1 MLAPS
6 RRMARL
12 FAAAIIFVTCPP
24 SAFADLIE
32 KIGHVK
38 RSVVMV
44 GAVQAAGSPQFTL
57 YGTGFAVAPRVVAT
71 NAHVV
76 ASTRGA
82 PEGSR
87 LVVHTGPAGA
97 PDSLRS
103 ARLER
108 SDPVHDLALL
118 SIDGPPLP
126 VLPIGDSSTVREGS
140 SIAFT
145 GFPIGGA
152 LGFSPVTHRGIVSA
166 ITSIAPPSQSA
177 QGLNERLIR
186 AIKAG
191 PFDIFQLD
199 ATAYPGNSGGPLFDP
214 ETGKVIGIINMVFVK
229 GSKEAALSQ
238 PSGIS
243 YAIPS
248 RHLGALLDTLSENLT
263 GKP

>member
-1 MLAPS
+1 MPLLPW
-6 RRMARL
+6 RHIARL
-12 FAAAIIFVTCPP
+12 LIVWLPAALGAP
-24 SAFADLIE
+24 AQADLGATIE
-32 KIGHVK
+32 RVKPSIVMIGAYHPT
-38 RSVVMV
+38 
-44 GAVQAAGSPQFTL
+44 GSPQFNL
-57 YGTGFAVAPRVVAT
+57 YGTGFAVAGNVIAT

-76 ASTRGA
+76 AAARNA
-82 PEGSR
+82 PEGST
-87 LVVHTGPAGA
+87 LAVHTA
-97 PDSLRS
+97 PHGKPEAIRT
-103 ARLER
+103 AKLER

-126 VLPIGDSSTVREGS
+126 SLPLGDSSAIREGDA
-140 SIAFT
+140 IAFT
-145 GFPIGGA
+145 GFPIGGV
-152 LGFSPVTHRGIVSA
+152 LGYSPVTHRGMISA
-166 ITSIAPPSQSA
+166 ITSIAPPSQNA

-214 ETGKVIGIINMVFVK
+214 ESGRVLGIINMVFVK

-248 RHLGALLDTLSENLT
+248 RYLSILMQSLSEKLT
-263 GKP
+263 PRP